1 MQFQLIQKNN
11 IIYVNPGQKE
21 LGYVGIPKKI
31 NSNIIEEM
39 INQNK
44 IPVVAPLGLDEN
56 NQSYNINGDTAAN
69 AIAKKLKSRR
79 LLLMT
84 NVEGVYDDNKKLIS
98 EIKPFD
104 LKNLIEWKVVQ
115 GGMIPKIKNCVDA
128 VENGVRGVVIL
139 DGRKPH
145 SILHEIFS
153 DKGSWNA
160 DKKMKN
166 LLDIKYWLFDLDN
179 TLYDGATKV
188 FEQVDKKMTKFI
200 SEKLS
205 VGPEEAR
212 KIQKNYFQEYNTT
225 LNGMIKHHKIDA
237 DEFLEFVHDVDLSF
251 LDKDEYLKEE
261 IEKLRERE
269 RERNKKIIFTNG
281 SRAHALNVTKRIG
294 IDMLFD
300 GIFDI
305 RDSEFIPKPSAEP
318 YKKIVEN
325 YKIEPEYCIFFE
337 DIARNLKPAFELG
350 MKTVWIKNNE
360 PWAAKFSDANFVN
373 YRTDKLANFLKEINE
388 IKRT

>member
-1 MQFQLIQKNN
+1 
-11 IIYVNPGQKE
+11 
-21 LGYVGIPKKI
+21 
-31 NSNIIEEM
+31 
-39 INQNK
+39 
-44 IPVVAPLGLDEN
+44 
-56 NQSYNINGDTAAN
+56 
-69 AIAKKLKSRR
+69 
-79 LLLMT
+79 
-84 NVEGVYDDNKKLIS
+84 
-98 EIKPFD
+98 
-104 LKNLIEWKVVQ
+104 
-115 GGMIPKIKNCVDA
+115 
-128 VENGVRGVVIL
+128 
-139 DGRKPH
+139 
-145 SILHEIFS
+145 
-153 DKGSWNA
+153 
-160 DKKMKN
+160 MKN

-261 IEKLRERE
+261 IEKLSG
-269 RERNKKIIFTNG
+269 KKIIFTNG

-360 PWAAKFSDANFVN
+360 PWAAKFSDADFVN